1 MNNYQNNNFISNCHI
16 FKMEKL
22 VRDKIPQILEAQ
34 GAKVFHRIMDENEY
48 YKYLKLKI
56 IEEANEV
63 LTAKSR
69 NEVIEEL
76 SDLIEVI
83 KNIQSLHAIENEELE
98 NARIAKKSSNGG
110 FQNRVYIAKVL
121 IPKGHK
127 LAGYYLA
134 RSENYPEEQS
144 S

>member
-1 MNNYQNNNFISNCHI
+1 MNKYQTKNTMSDYHI

-22 VRDKIPQILEAQ
+22 VRDNIPQILEEQ
-34 GAKVFHRIMDENEY
+34 GAKVFHRIMNENEY

-56 IEEANEV
+56 MEEANEV
-63 LTAKSR
+63 LAAKSR
-69 NEVIEEL
+69 DEVIEEL

-83 KNIQSLHAIENEELE
+83 KNIQSLHKIENDELE
-98 NARIAKKSSNGG
+98 NARIAKKSLKGG
-110 FQNRVYIAKVL
+110 FEDRVYIAKIL
-121 IPKGHK
+121 IPRGHK

-134 RSENYPEEQS
+134 RSEDYPEEQS

>member
-1 MNNYQNNNFISNCHI
+1 MNNYQNNTTTSNCHI

-22 VRDKIPQILEAQ
+22 VRDKIPQILEAE
-34 GAKVFHRIMDENEY
+34 GVKVFHRIMNQNEY

-83 KNIQSLHAIENEELE
+83 KNIQSLHNIENDELE
-98 NARIAKKSSNGG
+98 NARIEKKSSKGG
-110 FQNRVYIAKVL
+110 FQDRVYIAKVL
-121 IPKGHK
+121 MPRGHK